1 MENIGLSEDTP
12 EKSQMIAAI
21 GNLVG
26 QYNFGGVSDIEFHRK
41 KVSLWEKLFAIDNA
55 SGCDIKWKIGS
66 KVNSSLDI
74 KYYGYKDSD
83 DLDSN
88 PKPFRGMDVTQ
99 LLTKRQMD
107 MVEREAKF
115 PGITY
120 KPKGASGGFTR
131 NTFRSCKY
139 WVPKTVGFY
148 QLRNTFAKL
157 DEPFNT
163 YMFVSDANAPVPV
176 YDIDTSD
183 KDDAWWEDK
192 DNALSVANS
201 LFLYQDFKLFDV
213 IGNIEIQGDFGKA
226 LYKCWTGNEF
236 GDKSKFKT
244 WRNLLRSNLGWHF
257 GNIAYSK
264 IASDAKLRQPS
275 SGHDICAVFQSLNNP
290 YTNTNIVLA
299 TRSNYANFKKAR
311 AKAAHAEPA
320 YEEKTWWNKKS
331 AKYQGA
337 IKRYAPNK

>member
-1 MENIGLSEDTP
+1 
-12 EKSQMIAAI
+12 
-21 GNLVG
+21 
-26 QYNFGGVSDIEFHRK
+26 
-41 KVSLWEKLFAIDNA
+41 
-55 SGCDIKWKIGS
+55 
-66 KVNSSLDI
+66 
-74 KYYGYKDSD
+74 
-83 DLDSN
+83 
-88 PKPFRGMDVTQ
+88 
-99 LLTKRQMD
+99 MD

-120 KPKGASGGFTR
+120 ETMKMKDGYIS
-131 NTFRSCKY
+131 NTLKSYKY

-201 LFLYQDFKLFDV
+201 LFLGQDYMLFKEIKNV
-213 IGNIEIQGDFGKA
+213 EIQGDFGKA
-226 LYKCWTGNEF
+226 LYKCWNGREF
-236 GDKSKFKT
+236 GDRSKFIT
-244 WRNLLRSNLGWHF
+244 WRDLLRSNLGWHF

-299 TRSNYANFKKAR
+299 TRSNYANFKRAR
-311 AKAAHAEPA
+311 ATAAPDEPV
-320 YEEKTWWNKKS
+320 YEGKTWWNKKS

-337 IKRYAPNK
+337 IKSYAPNK

>member
-26 QYNFGGVSDIEFHRK
+26 QYNFGGVSDNVLDN
-41 KVSLWEKLFAIDNA
+41 VSDNVHA
-55 SGCDIKWKIGS
+55 VPSIPIRWNIGS
-66 KVNSSLDI
+66 KVSSSLDI
-74 KYYGYKDSD
+74 KYSRYYATM

-120 KPKGASGGFTR
+120 KSPGFG
-131 NTFRSCKY
+131 NSICKY
-139 WVPKTVGFY
+139 WAAKTVGFY

-201 LFLYQDFKLFDV
+201 LFLYQDSKLFDV
-213 IGNIEIQGDFGKA
+213 IGDVRIGGDLGK
-226 LYKCWTGNEF
+226 YSNF
-236 GDKSKFKT
+236 S
-244 WRNLLRSNLGWHF
+244 WRRLLQSNLAWHAQ
-257 GNIAYSK
+257 NLAYVNMAK
-264 IASDAKLRQPS
+264 DAKLRMPS
-275 SGHDICAVFQSLNNP
+275 SGHDICAVFQSLKNP

-299 TRSNYANFKKAR
+299 TRSNYANFKRAR
-311 AKAAHAEPA
+311 ATDALDEPA
-320 YEEKTWWNKKS
+320 YEGKTWWNKKS

-337 IKRYAPNK
+337 IKRYASNK

>member
-26 QYNFGGVSDIEFHRK
+26 QYNFGGVSDN
-41 KVSLWEKLFAIDNA
+41 VSDNVHA
-55 SGCDIKWKIGS
+55 VPSIPIRWNIGS
-66 KVNSSLDI
+66 KVSSSLDI
-74 KYYGYKDSD
+74 KYSKYYATM

-120 KPKGASGGFTR
+120 KSPGFGD
-131 NTFRSCKY
+131 SICKY
-139 WVPKTVGFY
+139 WAAKTVGFY

-192 DNALSVANS
+192 GNALSVANS
-201 LFLYQDFKLFDV
+201 LFLYQDSQLFDV

-226 LYKCWTGNEF
+226 LFKCWNGKEYIDGRRF
-236 GDKSKFKT
+236 RT
-244 WRNLLRSNLGWHF
+244 WRDLLLSNTGWH
-257 GNIAYSK
+257 
-264 IASDAKLRQPS
+264 
-275 SGHDICAVFQSLNNP
+275 
-290 YTNTNIVLA
+290 
-299 TRSNYANFKKAR
+299 
-311 AKAAHAEPA
+311 
-320 YEEKTWWNKKS
+320 
-331 AKYQGA
+331 
-337 IKRYAPNK
+337 

>member
-26 QYNFGGVSDIEFHRK
+26 QYNFGGVSD
-41 KVSLWEKLFAIDNA
+41 
-55 SGCDIKWKIGS
+55 SGYTKIGAEVKWKIGS

-74 KYYGYKDSD
+74 KYYGYNAWD

-88 PKPFRGMDVTQ
+88 PKPFGAMDVTQ

-120 KPKGASGGFTR
+120 KPGRASGGFTR
-131 NTFRSCKY
+131 NTFQSCKY

-192 DNALSVANS
+192 GNALSVANS
-201 LFLYQDFKLFDV
+201 LFLYQDSSLFDA
-213 IGNIEIQGDFGKA
+213 IGDVEIQGDFGKA

-236 GDKSKFKT
+236 GDKSKFNT
-244 WRNLLRSNLGWHF
+244 WRHLLISNGGWHTSNLAYV
-257 GNIAYSK
+257 NIAD
-264 IASDAKLRQPS
+264 DAKLRRPS
-275 SGHDICAVFQSLNNP
+275 SGYKICAVFQSLKNP
-290 YTNTNIVLA
+290 YTNMNIVLA
-299 TRSNYANFKKAR
+299 TRSNYANFKRAR
-311 AKAAHAEPA
+311 ATDAPDEPA
-320 YEEKTWWNKKS
+320 YEERKWWNKKS

>member
-1 MENIGLSEDTP
+1 MENIGLSEDTL

-26 QYNFGGVSDIEFHRK
+26 QYNFGGVSDSEYTKIGAN
-41 KVSLWEKLFAIDNA
+41 V
-55 SGCDIKWKIGS
+55 KWKLGS

-74 KYYGYKDSD
+74 KYYGYNDSD

-88 PKPFRGMDVTQ
+88 PKPFGAMDVTQ

-107 MVEREAKF
+107 RIEREAKF
-115 PGITY
+115 PGIIY
-120 KPKGASGGFTR
+120 KTRSDSSGFTT
-131 NTFRSCKY
+131 NTFQSCKY

-192 DNALSVANS
+192 GNSLSVANS
-201 LFLYQDFKLFDV
+201 LFLYQDSKLFDV

-226 LYKCWTGNEF
+226 LFKCWNGKEYIDGQRF
-236 GDKSKFKT
+236 RT
-244 WRNLLRSNLGWHF
+244 WRDLLLSNTGWH
-257 GNIAYSK
+257 
-264 IASDAKLRQPS
+264 
-275 SGHDICAVFQSLNNP
+275 
-290 YTNTNIVLA
+290 
-299 TRSNYANFKKAR
+299 
-311 AKAAHAEPA
+311 
-320 YEEKTWWNKKS
+320 
-331 AKYQGA
+331 
-337 IKRYAPNK
+337 